1 LRDLAGRRCVLL
13 SGIARPAS
21 FRATVEALGGVVVAE
36 RRHGDHHRFTVEE
49 VHAAARIAAAAGAW
63 LLTTEKDDA
72 RMPAGAPPRFTLR
85 IALQFLDG
93 EPSPA
98 ELLV

>member
-1 LRDLAGRRCVLL
+1 M
-13 SGIARPAS
+13 
-21 FRATVEALGGVVVAE
+21 RAANAE
-36 RRHGDHHRFTVEE
+36 
-49 VHAAARIAAAAGAW
+49 GAW

-72 RMPAGAPPRFTLR
+72 RMPAGAPSRYSLR

-98 ELLV
+98 ELLL